1 MIQYV
6 EEIITQKVN
15 QSKSVS
21 IQTEN
26 HKDGM
31 IAKSYSTISIVS
43 KI

>member
-6 EEIITQKVN
+6 KEIIIQKVY

-26 HKDGM
+26 HEDGM
-31 IAKSYSTISIVS
+31 IAKS
-43 KI
+43 